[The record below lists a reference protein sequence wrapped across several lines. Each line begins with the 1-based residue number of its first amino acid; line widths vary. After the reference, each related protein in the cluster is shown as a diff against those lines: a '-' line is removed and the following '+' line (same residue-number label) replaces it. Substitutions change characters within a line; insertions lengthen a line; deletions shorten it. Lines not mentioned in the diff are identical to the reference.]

1 MARIYAT
8 TEDLPEALRGDPNA
22 EDLIRRASNLVTNAI
37 ASAIFPTDA
46 YGMPLG
52 DDLEAARDAVV
63 IHVSTWL
70 STGVNPVTGY
80 TAKGKTITS
89 KGSNGTTVAYAADL
103 AAEAHLNM
111 LAEGVRLSPSA
122 LVPLEAQGLLDVR
135 LVGTGPAGRLYARE
149 YPPRRYD
156 SFLPQGTDDVAA
168 GFVSFTRAE
177 GVVRLDLNL
186 RTPAGSTDPSAVRV
200 EGVPDYLWPEGVISQ
215 SVDGGALDGALVTFN
230 AGTLVITGITGEY
243 VEGMLLWGASR
254 G

>member
-8 TEDLPEALRGDPNA
+8 TADLPEALRGDPNA

-46 YGMPLG
+46 YGMPTG
-52 DDLEAARDAVV
+52 DDLQAARDAVV

-80 TAKGKTITS
+80 TGKGKTITS
-89 KGSNGTTVAYAADL
+89 KGSNGTTVAYATDL

-122 LVPLEAQGLLDVR
+122 LIPLEAQGLLDIR
-135 LVGTGPAGRLYARE
+135 LVGTGTAGRLYARE
-149 YPPRRYD
+149 YQPRRYD
-156 SFLPQGTDDVAA
+156 SFLPEGAADVAD

-177 GVVRLDLNL
+177 GVVRLDFNL
-186 RTPAGSTDPSAVRV
+186 RTPPQSAIPSAVRV
-200 EGVPDYLWPEGVISQ
+200 EGVPDYLWPEGTIAQTV
-215 SVDGGALDGALVTFN
+215 DGALVTFS
-230 AGTLVITGITGEY
+230 AGVLTITGIGLLY
-243 VEGMLLWGASR
+243 AEGMLLWGASR